1 MHPFTPDRAAQHRCS
16 IDVRRK
22 LLLVSVVAATALPF
36 VPAHAQYKVV
46 APDGSVTYT
55 DRPPADAR
63 LRVTPMGSATGATA
77 AIAAPAVNLPVEL
90 RQLTQRFPVSLYT
103 SADCPACDSGR
114 QWLAERGVP
123 YRERSISTEP
133 DVQALALLTG
143 ARTVPALTIGAQP
156 VRGFSAGEWQSFIDA
171 AGYPRESRLPSGW
184 QPPAVTPLVEPPPP
198 PAVVATPAP
207 RPAAPPPPPPAAPAP
222 GPGGVRF

>member
-1 MHPFTPDRAAQHRCS
+1 MVPSKPRPAEPTQYSTDRQRILMIAF
-16 IDVRRK
+16 VW
-22 LLLVSVVAATALPF
+22 VATALPF
-36 VPAHAQYKVV
+36 MPANAQYKVV

-63 LRVTPMGSATGATA
+63 LRVTPMGNTPGAAA
-77 AIAAPAVNLPVEL
+77 AIAAPPVNLPVEL
-90 RQLTQRFPVSLYT
+90 RQLTQRYPVTLYT
-103 SADCPACDSGR
+103 SAECPACDSGR

-133 DVQALALLTG
+133 DVQALAALTG

-156 VRGFSAGEWQSFIDA
+156 VRGFSADEWQSFIDA

-184 QPPAVTPLVEPPPP
+184 QPPAVTPLVEPPPR
-198 PAVVATPAP
+198 PATAAAPAP
-207 RPAAPPPPPPAAPAP
+207 RPAVAPPPPPVLPAS
-222 GPGGVRF
+222 PGGVRF